1 MKKIA
6 LVLAVLLLTAMAVTA
21 CSSTEPSESSA
32 SASAAESA
40 AEATESMADGSAAAE
55 SSESAPAEDDTV
67 IRVGATPT
75 PHGEILAQ
83 IADALE
89 QEGYTLEVVEFTDY
103 IQPNVALTGGD
114 LDANYFQHI
123 TYMND
128 YNENNGTD
136 MVSAAGIHYEPFA
149 IYSANLSSLDE
160 LEDGAQIAVPN
171 DPTNEA
177 RALLLLQEQGLIT
190 LADDAGLTATKIDIT
205 ENPKNLELVE
215 IEAAQ
220 LPRSLPDVA
229 AAVINGNYALEAGLS
244 AQTDAIATEN
254 STSDAAQAY
263 TNVIAVV
270 SGNEDSPKIQA
281 LLKALETDDVKAFIE
296 ENYKGNVVAVF

>member
-1 MKKIA
+1 MKKLA
-6 LVLAVLLLTAMAVTA
+6 TLLAVLLIAAFALTA
-21 CSSTEPSESSA
+21 CSSAEEAASTAPEA
-32 SASAAESA
+32 SAEAETSAEADATDAA
-40 AEATESMADGSAAAE
+40 AEASQGSSTSAD
-55 SSESAPAEDDTV
+55 DNV
-67 IRVGATPT
+67 IRVGASPT
-75 PHGEILAQ
+75 PHGEILAE
-83 IADALE
+83 IKDALE
-89 QEGYTLEVVEFTDY
+89 QDGYTLEVVEFTDY

-123 TYMND
+123 TYMNN
-128 YNENNGTD
+128 YNDENGTD

-149 IYSANLSSLDE
+149 IYSENITSLDE

-190 LADDAGLTATKIDIT
+190 LSEDAGLDATKLDIA
-205 ENPKNLELVE
+205 ENPKNIELVE

-244 AQTDAIATEN
+244 AQSDAIATEN

-281 LLKALETDDVKAFIE
+281 LLKALETDDVKAFID